1 MKGCPVHPEFD
12 SIYIGFSRDGYSWT
26 KPPAGMPLPFR
37 GVELSPAKRGPF
49 LSMAPAQKVGKDPD
63 PASQQWNYG
72 AVQSVTGGV
81 VLPNDNASVSMM
93 LTYAGGQSGYGTMGI
108 SPGCSDQYAS
118 NYDCQWIDITDLP
131 DGDYWLT
138 VSGSE

>member
-1 MKGCPVHPEFD
+1 MHLGYSLYTIITRAMPNTISCPTATDRCVSDTNTYGGAPGDRGGRCWAATGTGEDPDLLRGMH
-12 SIYIGFSRDGYSWT
+12 GFSCG
-26 KPPAGMPLPFR
+26 
-37 GVELSPAKRGPF
+37 
-49 LSMAPAQKVGKDPD
+49 
-63 PASQQWNYG
+63 N
-72 AVQSVTGGV
+72 
-81 VLPNDNASVSMM
+81 
-93 LTYAGGQSGYGTMGI
+93 MGI

>member
-1 MKGCPVHPEFD
+1 MPNTISCPTGTATDRCVSDTNTYGGAPGDRGGRCWAATGTGEDPDLLRGMH
-12 SIYIGFSRDGYSWT
+12 GFSCG
-26 KPPAGMPLPFR
+26 
-37 GVELSPAKRGPF
+37 
-49 LSMAPAQKVGKDPD
+49 
-63 PASQQWNYG
+63 N
-72 AVQSVTGGV
+72 
-81 VLPNDNASVSMM
+81 
-93 LTYAGGQSGYGTMGI
+93 MGI

>member
-1 MKGCPVHPEFD
+1 MH
-12 SIYIGFSRDGYSWT
+12 GFSCG
-26 KPPAGMPLPFR
+26 
-37 GVELSPAKRGPF
+37 
-49 LSMAPAQKVGKDPD
+49 
-63 PASQQWNYG
+63 N
-72 AVQSVTGGV
+72 
-81 VLPNDNASVSMM
+81 
-93 LTYAGGQSGYGTMGI
+93 MGI